1 MKNTRALAGLMA
13 IALAA
18 PLGAQAQE
26 ANEGG
31 TVSLGMLTC
40 RLTGDTNLIVF
51 SRESFGCTYRTTAG
65 ESAPYTGT
73 ITKIGADL
81 QFKSGQTLKW
91 AVLAPSARRGADIL
105 GGTYVGASAE
115 ATIGV
120 GVGGRALI
128 GGSSNQIIL
137 QPVSISG
144 QTGGGA
150 SLTLDGLRLEPRG
163 Y

>member
-1 MKNTRALAGLMA
+1 MTTRALAGLLA
-13 IALAA
+13 IALSAA
-18 PLGAQAQE
+18 TGAQAQQT
-26 ANEGG
+26 NEGG

-51 SRESFGCTYRTTAG
+51 SKESFGCTYATSAG
-65 ESAPYTGT
+65 ETAPYRGT
-73 ITKIGADL
+73 ITRIGADL

-115 ATIGV
+115 ATVGV
-120 GVGGRALI
+120 GVGGRALV

-137 QPVSISG
+137 QPVSVSG
-144 QTGGGA
+144 QSGGGA
-150 SLTLDGLRLEPRG
+150 SLTLDGLRLEPVAG
-163 Y
+163 